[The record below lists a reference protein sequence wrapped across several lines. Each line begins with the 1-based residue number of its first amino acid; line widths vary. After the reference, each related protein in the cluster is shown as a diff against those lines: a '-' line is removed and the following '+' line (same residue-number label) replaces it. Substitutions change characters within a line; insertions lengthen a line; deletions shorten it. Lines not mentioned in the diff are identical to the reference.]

1 MTLLSLIVQTGNN
14 KLDEDMFIC
23 DLTRC
28 GLTVAQ
34 ESSNQRTDSVK
45 SVTQRGF
52 PALAT
57 LSYWPHQ
64 TKYSC
69 GNKTSYCIELSKKA
83 FYCL

>member
-14 KLDEDMFIC
+14 KLDEDMFIS

-34 ESSNQRTDSVK
+34 ESPNERTDSVK
-45 SVTQRGF
+45 SVTQQSF

-57 LSYWPHQ
+57 HWPHQ
-64 TKYSC
+64 TKYSF
-69 GNKTSYCIELSKKA
+69 GNKTSYCIELSKKT